1 MKRFISVVHIICNA
15 NDNDEA
21 ELKSKDIFKNVGS
34 MDDDMVL
41 CHVETK
47 DFPQQ
52 EAQLLTAV

>member
-15 NDNDEA
+15 SNNDEA
-21 ELKSKDIFKNVGS
+21 ELKSRDIFKNVDS

-47 DFPQQ
+47 DFPQR
-52 EAQLLTAV
+52 EPQLAAAI

>member
-15 NDNDEA
+15 SSNDEA
-21 ELKSKDIFKNVGS
+21 ELKSRDIFKNVNS

-47 DFPQQ
+47 DFPQR

>member
-15 NDNDEA
+15 NNNDEA
-21 ELKSKDIFKNVGS
+21 ELKSRDMFRNLDS

-47 DFPQQ
+47 DFPPR
-52 EAQLLTAV
+52 ESHLAVAI